1 MKCDEYL
8 NGMMSDAELVF
19 FFLKKAYLDK
29 YKNAKSFTEVNVR
42 KRQQHAFMN
51 LFVYGVITYKGK
63 ERPYL
68 N

>member
-8 NGMMSDAELVF
+8 NSIMSDIELLV
-19 FFLKKAYLDK
+19 FLKKIQIVK
-29 YKNAKSFTEVNVR
+29 CENVKSFTEKNVR
-42 KRQQHAFMN
+42 KRQKHAFMN
-51 LFVYGVITYKGK
+51 LFLYGVITYKGK